1 MMTRYYKVAGHTFAV
16 SGQAELFEQMGN
28 YEPFEC
34 EGGEPLFSLKEDSST
49 VPEYT
54 EDFRPESGMGIIRGH
69 TGSGNDVYEFMG
81 RAKSGVCLICS
92 KDHREGRLI
101 MTDGSHKGM
110 LDTALKMLFSLATA
124 VKDTLIIHAVAVS
137 CEGKGY
143 MFIGPS
149 GTGKSTHARL
159 WLKHIDGTELVND
172 DWPVVRDGVVYGS
185 PWSGKK
191 TPCYRNVSIPI
202 GVIVNLSQA
211 SYNKIHRLS
220 GIEAYLNLYER
231 IYDEPWSRCIA
242 ENIAE
247 GLHQTMNKL
256 ASTVPMWHLECL
268 PDEAAARLCYE
279 SVTQHNVM
287 TRHYKVAGHT
297 FSVSGRAGL
306 FEQMENYEPFE
317 CEGGEPLF
325 SLTEDSGT
333 VPEYSEVSKTKMS
346 WVCYIFGRT
355 ASGND
360 VFEYMGRTMSE
371 GCLICSKDHREG
383 RLIMTGGNPEKMLDW
398 ALMIMFAL
406 ATAGKD
412 TLLLHAVVVSQE
424 GKGYLF
430 IGPGGTG
437 KSTHARLWLKHFD
450 GTELVNDDFPVVK
463 DGMVYGS
470 PWSGKTNV
478 KYPIGAIVRLSQA
491 PYNKIR
497 RLSSIEAN
505 QNLVC
510 CDWGSKIW
518 GIPITEDQHQTMNKL
533 ASTVPMWHLE
543 CLPDEAAARLCHET
557 ITNRNKEGV
566 IE

>member
-1 MMTRYYKVAGHTFAV
+1 MKTKHYKVAGHTFTV
-16 SGQAELFEQMGN
+16 SGRAELFEQMEN

-34 EGGEPLFSLKEDSST
+34 EGGEPLFSLIEDSG
-49 VPEYT
+49 VAPEYT
-54 EDFRPESGMGIIRGH
+54 EVSQVAYIICGH
-69 TGSGNDVYEFMG
+69 DASGNDVYEFMG

-256 ASTVPMWHLECL
+256 ASTVPM
-268 PDEAAARLCYE
+268 PARRGGSEAVLRI
-279 SVTQHNVM
+279 
-287 TRHYKVAGHT
+287 RH
-297 FSVSGRAGL
+297 
-306 FEQMENYEPFE
+306 
-317 CEGGEPLF
+317 
-325 SLTEDSGT
+325 
-333 VPEYSEVSKTKMS
+333 
-346 WVCYIFGRT
+346 
-355 ASGND
+355 
-360 VFEYMGRTMSE
+360 
-371 GCLICSKDHREG
+371 
-383 RLIMTGGNPEKMLDW
+383 
-398 ALMIMFAL
+398 
-406 ATAGKD
+406 AT
-412 TLLLHAVVVSQE
+412 
-424 GKGYLF
+424 
-430 IGPGGTG
+430 
-437 KSTHARLWLKHFD
+437 
-450 GTELVNDDFPVVK
+450 
-463 DGMVYGS
+463 
-470 PWSGKTNV
+470 
-478 KYPIGAIVRLSQA
+478 
-491 PYNKIR
+491 
-497 RLSSIEAN
+497 
-505 QNLVC
+505 
-510 CDWGSKIW
+510 
-518 GIPITEDQHQTMNKL
+518 
-533 ASTVPMWHLE
+533 
-543 CLPDEAAARLCHET
+543 
-557 ITNRNKEGV
+557 
-566 IE
+566 